1 MIMNRRRWLLHIVL
15 CALAHRKGRT
25 VLLLAVLAM
34 ASSLATALGI
44 VSSSMGKRVAE
55 EVRKYGANLVIIPE
69 SARLDVGSGGLNFGV
84 VSEPTYLQQR
94 QVENTLAQSGLKAE
108 RSFHL
113 RGALHWKDADIMVE
127 GVNFSDIRR
136 LFPWWQLKG
145 SWPAAGE
152 TVVGNDLATRLGLKL
167 GDTMELAGN
176 NQMVRLRVS
185 GIVSSGGE
193 EDGLLFLALPE
204 LQQALGL
211 DGQLSLV
218 RLMVTAGGDSLKKS
232 SSALQLLLPTAKVSE
247 VRQTARTSEG
257 LLAKVKLLMLMVT
270 AVVLV
275 SAGSSV
281 AGTMST
287 TVLERGKE
295 IGLMK
300 AMGGTRWEVML
311 IFCGEAAMLGVL
323 GGVAGYLFGSV
334 IAQFIT
340 KTVFASSAEFIPW
353 FAGIS
358 LGVSLFLALL
368 GSIGPMISVFK
379 LDPVRSLRGE

>member
-1 MIMNRRRWLLHIVL
+1 MHRRRWLIHLVL
-15 CALAHRKGRT
+15 RALAHRTGRT

-44 VSSSMGKRVAE
+44 VSYSMEKRVAE
-55 EVRKYGANLVIIPE
+55 EVRKYGANLIIIPE

-84 VSEPTYLQQR
+84 ITEPGYLQQR
-94 QVENTLAQSGLKAE
+94 EVENILTRSGLQAE
-108 RSFHL
+108 HSFHL
-113 RGALHWKDADIMVE
+113 RGVLHWKDSDLTVD

-145 SWPAAGE
+145 EWPAAGE
-152 TVVGNDLATRLGLKL
+152 TIVGSDLATRLKLKP
-167 GDTMELAGN
+167 GDRLELSGKA
-176 NQMVRLRVS
+176 QPVSLRISGVVS
-185 GIVSSGGE
+185 TGGE
-193 EDGLLFLALPE
+193 EDDLLFMALPE
-204 LQQALGL
+204 LQQALKL

-218 RLMVTAGGDSLKKS
+218 RLMVTAGEDSLKKS
-232 SSALQLLLPTAKVSE
+232 ATALQSLLPSAKINE

-257 LLAKVKLLMLMVT
+257 LLAKVKLLMIMVT
-270 AVVLV
+270 AVVLI

-281 AGTMST
+281 TGTMST
-287 TVLERGKE
+287 TVLERSKE

-323 GGVAGYLFGSV
+323 GGLGGYLFGSA

-340 KTVFASSAEFIPW
+340 RTVFSASAEFIPW
-353 FAGIS
+353 FAVVS
-358 LGVSLFLALL
+358 LGVSIFLALL
-368 GSIGPMISVFK
+368 GSLGPMISVFK

>member
-1 MIMNRRRWLLHIVL
+1 V
-15 CALAHRKGRT
+15 
-25 VLLLAVLAM
+25 
-34 ASSLATALGI
+34 
-44 VSSSMGKRVAE
+44 
-55 EVRKYGANLVIIPE
+55 
-69 SARLDVGSGGLNFGV
+69 
-84 VSEPTYLQQR
+84 
-94 QVENTLAQSGLKAE
+94 
-108 RSFHL
+108 
-113 RGALHWKDADIMVE
+113 
-127 GVNFSDIRR
+127 
-136 LFPWWQLKG
+136 
-145 SWPAAGE
+145 GE
-152 TVVGNDLATRLGLKL
+152 TV
-167 GDTMELAGN
+167 ELAGSV
-176 NQMVRLRVS
+176 QSVRLRIS

-211 DGQLSLV
+211 EGQLTLV

-232 SSALQLLLPTAKVSE
+232 AAALQQLLPGAKVNE

-257 LLAKVKLLMLMVT
+257 LLAKVKLLMIMVT

-311 IFCGEAAMLGVL
+311 IFCGEAALLGIL
-323 GGVAGYLFGSV
+323 GGCAGYLFGTA

-340 KTVFASSAEFIPW
+340 RTVFSASAEMIPW
-353 FAGIS
+353 FAGVS

>member
-1 MIMNRRRWLLHIVL
+1 MR
-15 CALAHRKGRT
+15 ALAHRRGRT

-44 VSSSMGKRVAE
+44 VSYSMEKQVAE
-55 EVRKYGANLVIIPE
+55 EVRKYGANLIIISE

-84 VSEPTYLQQR
+84 IAEPTYLQQR
-94 QVENTLAQSGLKAE
+94 QVEDTLARSGLKVE

-113 RGALHWKDADIMVE
+113 RGSLHRKDSDLLVE
-127 GVNFSDIRR
+127 GVNFADIRR

-145 SWPAAGE
+145 NWPSAGE
-152 TVVGNDLATRLGLKL
+152 AVVGSDLATRLKLKP
-167 GDTMELAGN
+167 GDTLELVGKAQN
-176 NQMVRLRVS
+176 VTLRIS

-211 DGQLSLV
+211 DGQLTLV
-218 RLMVTAGGDSLKKS
+218 RLMVTAGDESLKKS
-232 SSALQLLLPTAKVSE
+232 ATSLQLLLPSAKVKE

-281 AGTMST
+281 TGTMST

-311 IFCGEAAMLGVL
+311 IFCGEAAMLGIL
-323 GGVAGYLFGSV
+323 GGIAGYLLGSV

-340 KTVFASSAEFIPW
+340 RTVFAASAEYIPW

-358 LGVSLFLALL
+358 LSVSLFLALL
-368 GSIGPMISVFK
+368 GSVGPMISVFK

>member
-1 MIMNRRRWLLHIVL
+1 MTKRRWLIHLVL
-15 CALAHRKGRT
+15 RALAHRKGRT

-44 VSSSMGKRVAE
+44 VSFSMEKRVAE
-55 EVRKYGANLVIIPE
+55 EVRKYGANMIVTPE
-69 SARLDVGSGGLNFGV
+69 SARLDIGSGGLNFGV
-84 VSEPTYLQQR
+84 VSEPAFLQQR
-94 QVENTLAQSGLKAE
+94 LVEEALVKSGLKAE
-108 RSFHL
+108 VSFHL
-113 RGALHWKDADIMVE
+113 RGALQMKGSDLMVE

-145 SWPAAGE
+145 TWPAAGE
-152 TVVGNDLATRLGLKL
+152 VVIGNDLANRLKLKPGDNVELSGKNGPTRLRI
-167 GDTMELAGN
+167 AG
-176 NQMVRLRVS
+176 V
-185 GIVSSGGE
+185 VSSGGE

-232 SSALQLLLPTAKVSE
+232 AAALQLLLPTAKVNE

-270 AVVLV
+270 GVVLV

-323 GGVAGYLFGSV
+323 GGLVGYLFGSV

-340 KTVFASSAEFIPW
+340 RTVFASSAEFIPW
-353 FAGIS
+353 FAAVS

-368 GSIGPMISVFK
+368 GSIGPMVSVFK

>member
-1 MIMNRRRWLLHIVL
+1 MLRRRWLLQLVL
-15 CALAHRKGRT
+15 RALAHRTGRT
-25 VLLLAVLAM
+25 LLLLAVLAM

-44 VSSSMGKRVAE
+44 VSYSMEKRVAE
-55 EVRKYGANLVIIPE
+55 EVRKYGANLTIIPE

-84 VSEPTYLQQR
+84 ISEAAYLRQR
-94 QVENTLAQSGLKAE
+94 EVLDAMARSGLKSE
-108 RSFHL
+108 HSFHL
-113 RGALHWKDADIMVE
+113 RGVLQWKDADLMVE
-127 GVNFSDIRR
+127 GVDFGDIRR

-145 SWPAAGE
+145 AWPAAGE
-152 TVVGNDLATRLGLKL
+152 TVLGSDLATRLALKT
-167 GDTMELAGN
+167 GDQLQLVGKAQTVN
-176 NQMVRLRVS
+176 LRVS
-185 GIVSSGGE
+185 GIVTSGGE

-218 RLMVTAGGDSLKKS
+218 RLMVTAGDDRLKKS
-232 SSALQLLLPTAKVSE
+232 ATALQLLLPTAKVNE

-257 LLAKVKLLMLMVT
+257 LLAKVKLLMFMVT
-270 AVVLV
+270 AVVLI

-300 AMGGTRWEVML
+300 AMGGTRREVML
-311 IFCGEAAMLGVL
+311 IFCGEAVMLGVL
-323 GGVAGYLFGSV
+323 GGLAGYLFGSA

-340 KTVFASSAEFIPW
+340 RTVFSASAEFMPW

>member
-1 MIMNRRRWLLHIVL
+1 MHLVIR
-15 CALAHRKGRT
+15 ALAHRTGRT
-25 VLLLAVLAM
+25 ALLLAVLAM
-34 ASSLATALGI
+34 ASSLATALGV
-44 VSSSMGKRVAE
+44 VSYSMEKRVAE
-55 EVRKYGANLVIIPE
+55 EVRKYGANLIITPE
-69 SARLDVGSGGLNFGV
+69 SARLDLGSGGLNFGV
-84 VSEPTYLQQR
+84 IAEPAYLRQR
-94 QVENTLAQSGLKAE
+94 ETEETLVRSGLKAE

-113 RGALHWKDADIMVE
+113 RGVLHRKDSDLMVE
-127 GVNFSDIRR
+127 GVNFDDIRR

-145 SWPAAGE
+145 SWPSTGE
-152 TVVGNDLATRLGLKL
+152 TVVGSDLAARLGIKQ
-167 GDTMELAGN
+167 GDRVELAGQSQN
-176 NQMVRLRVS
+176 VGLRVS
-185 GIVSSGGE
+185 GIVSTGGE
-193 EDGLLFLALPE
+193 EDSLLFMALPE

-211 DGQLSLV
+211 EGQLTLV
-218 RLMVTAGGDSLKKS
+218 RLMVTAGDDSLKKS
-232 SSALQLLLPTAKVSE
+232 AAALQRLLPTAKVNE

-281 AGTMST
+281 TGTMST
-287 TVLERGKE
+287 TVLERSKE

-323 GGVAGYLFGSV
+323 GGLAGYLLGSV

-340 KTVFASSAEFIPW
+340 RTVFAAPAEFIPW

-368 GSIGPMISVFK
+368 GSVGPMISVFK

>member
-1 MIMNRRRWLLHIVL
+1 MNRRRWLLHIIL
-15 CALAHRKGRT
+15 RALGHRRGRT

-44 VSSSMGKRVAE
+44 VSTSMEKRVAE
-55 EVRKYGANLVIIPE
+55 EVRKYGANLIILPE

-84 VSEPTYLQQR
+84 VSEPSYLLQQ
-94 QVENTLAQSGLKAE
+94 QVENSLAQSGLKAE

-113 RGALHWKDADIMVE
+113 RGALQMKASDIMVE
-127 GVNFSDIRR
+127 GVNFADVRR

-145 SWPAAGE
+145 NWPAVGE
-152 TVVGNDLATRLGLKL
+152 TVVGNDLATRLKLKP
-167 GDTMELAGN
+167 GDSMEMTGK
-176 NQMVRLRVS
+176 NQTVRLRIS

-211 DGQLSLV
+211 DGQVSLV
-218 RLMVTAGGDSLKKS
+218 RLMVTAGGDSIKKNAA
-232 SSALQLLLPTAKVSE
+232 ALQLLLPTAKVSE

-257 LLAKVKLLMLMVT
+257 LLAKVKLLMIMVT
-270 AVVLV
+270 AVVLI

-287 TVLERGKE
+287 TVLERSKE

-300 AMGGTRWEVML
+300 AMGGTRSEVML
-311 IFCGEAAMLGVL
+311 IFCGEAAMLGVV
-323 GGVAGYLFGSV
+323 GGVAGYICGTF

-353 FAGIS
+353 FVFVS
-358 LGVSLFLALL
+358 LGISLFLALL

>member
-1 MIMNRRRWLLHIVL
+1 M
-15 CALAHRKGRT
+15 
-25 VLLLAVLAM
+25 LLLAVLAM

-44 VSSSMGKRVAE
+44 VSSSMEKRVAE
-55 EVRKYGANLVIIPE
+55 EVRKYGANLIILPE

-84 VSEPTYLQQR
+84 VSEPSYLLQQ
-94 QVENTLAQSGLKAE
+94 QVENSLAKSGLKTE

-113 RGALHWKDADIMVE
+113 RGALQMKAVDIMVE
-127 GVNFSDIRR
+127 GVNFADVRR

-145 SWPAAGE
+145 NWPTTGE
-152 TVVGNDLATRLGLKL
+152 TVVGNDLATRLKLKP
-167 GDTMELAGN
+167 GDTMELTGK
-176 NQMVRLRVS
+176 NQTVRLRIS

-193 EDGLLFLALPE
+193 EDGLLFLGLPE

-211 DGQLSLV
+211 DGQISLV

-232 SSALQLLLPTAKVSE
+232 AAALQLLLPTSKVSE

-257 LLAKVKLLMLMVT
+257 LLAKVKLLMIMVT

-281 AGTMST
+281 TGTMST
-287 TVLERGKE
+287 TVLERSKE

-300 AMGGTRWEVML
+300 AMGGTRSEVML
-311 IFCGEAAMLGVL
+311 IFCGEAAMLGVV
-323 GGVAGYLFGSV
+323 GGVAGYICGTV

-353 FAGIS
+353 FVFVS
-358 LGVSLFLALL
+358 LGISLFLALL
-368 GSIGPMISVFK
+368 GSIGPMISVFR

>member
-1 MIMNRRRWLLHIVL
+1 MNKRRWLLHLVL
-15 CALAHRKGRT
+15 RALAYRRGRT
-25 VLLLAVLAM
+25 VLLMAVLAM

-44 VSSSMGKRVAE
+44 VSSSMDRRVAE
-55 EVRKYGANLVIIPE
+55 EVRKYGANLIIIPD
-69 SARLDVGSGGLNFGV
+69 SARLDIGSGGLNFGV
-84 VSEPTYLQQR
+84 IAEPAYLKQQE
-94 QVENTLAQSGLKAE
+94 VAAALDKSGLKVE

-113 RGALHWKDADIMVE
+113 RGALHYKNADITAE
-127 GVNFSDIRR
+127 GVDFAEIRR

-145 SWPAAGE
+145 NWPEAGE
-152 TVVGNDLATRLGLKL
+152 TVVGSDLATRLQLKG
-167 GDTMELAGN
+167 GDTVELAGKGVKV
-176 NQMVRLRVS
+176 QLRIS
-185 GIVSSGGE
+185 GIVTSGGE

-204 LQQALGL
+204 LQRALGL
-211 DGQLSLV
+211 EGQLTLV

-232 SSALQLLLPTAKVSE
+232 ATALQQLLPSAKVNE
-247 VRQTARTSEG
+247 VRQTSRTSEG
-257 LLAKVKLLMLMVT
+257 LLAKVKMLMIMVT

-281 AGTMST
+281 TGTMST
-287 TVLERGKE
+287 TVLERSKE

-311 IFCGEAAMLGVL
+311 IFCGEAALLGIM
-323 GGVAGYLFGSV
+323 GGLAGYLFGSI

-340 KTVFASSAEFIPW
+340 RTVFAASAEFIPW
-353 FAGIS
+353 FVGVS

-368 GSIGPMISVFK
+368 GSLGPMISVFR

>member
-1 MIMNRRRWLLHIVL
+1 MLLK
-15 CALAHRKGRT
+15 ALAHRSGRT
-25 VLLLAVLAM
+25 LLLLAVLAM

-44 VSSSMGKRVAE
+44 VSVSMEKRVAE
-55 EVRKYGANLVIIPE
+55 EVRKYGANIIVIPQ
-69 SARLDVGSGGLNFGV
+69 SARLDVGSGGLNFG
-84 VSEPTYLQQR
+84 SIAEPAYLGQR
-94 QVENTLAQSGLKAE
+94 DVEDALARSGVKAE

-113 RGALHWKDADIMVE
+113 RGALHWKNGDLMVE
-127 GVNFSDIRR
+127 GVNFADIRR
-136 LFPWWQLKG
+136 LFPWWQIKG
-145 SWPAAGE
+145 SWPGAGGA
-152 TVVGNDLATRLGLKL
+152 VLGLDLATRLKLKP
-167 GDTMELAGN
+167 GDSFALEGKGGA
-176 NQMVRLRVS
+176 VPLRVS

-211 DGQLSLV
+211 PGEVSLV
-218 RLMVTAGGDSLKKS
+218 RLMVTAGGDSLKQS
-232 SSALQLLLPTAKVSE
+232 VAALQPLLPGAKVNE
-247 VRQTARTSEG
+247 VRQTASTSEG
-257 LLAKVKLLMLMVT
+257 LLAKVKLLMILVT

-281 AGTMST
+281 TGTMST

-300 AMGGTRWEVML
+300 AMGATRWEVLL
-311 IFCGEAAMLGVL
+311 IFCGEAALLGAV
-323 GGVAGYLFGSV
+323 GGVAGYLMGSG

-340 KTVFASSAEFIPW
+340 RSVFDSSAEFLPW
-353 FAGIS
+353 ISLVS

-368 GSIGPMISVFK
+368 GSVGPMVSVFK

>member
-1 MIMNRRRWLLHIVL
+1 MNRRRWLIHIVL
-15 CALAHRKGRT
+15 RALGHRRGRT

-44 VSSSMGKRVAE
+44 VSSSMEKRVAE
-55 EVRKYGANLVIIPE
+55 EVRKYGANLIVIPE
-69 SARLDVGSGGLNFGV
+69 SARLDIGSGGLNFGV
-84 VSEPTYLQQR
+84 VSEPAYMQQR
-94 QVENTLAQSGLKAE
+94 LVEEALVKSGLKAE
-108 RSFHL
+108 VSFHL
-113 RGALHWKDADIMVE
+113 RGALQMKDADIMVE
-127 GVNFSDIRR
+127 GVNFNDIRR
-136 LFPWWQLKG
+136 LFPWWQLRG
-145 SWPAAGE
+145 NWPAAGE
-152 TVVGNDLATRLGLKL
+152 TVIGSDLATRMKLKA
-167 GDTMELAGN
+167 GDTVELGSVDN
-176 NQMVRLRVS
+176 KIQLRIS
-185 GIVSSGGE
+185 GIVASGGE
-193 EDGLLFLALPE
+193 EDDLLFMALPE

-211 DGQLSLV
+211 GGKLTLV
-218 RLMVTAGGDSLKKS
+218 RLMVTAGGNTLKTS
-232 SSALQLLLPTAKVSE
+232 AAALQMLIPSAKVTE

-270 AVVLV
+270 AVVLI

-287 TVLERGKE
+287 TVLERSKE

-300 AMGGTRWEVML
+300 AVGGTRWEVML
-311 IFCGEAAMLGVL
+311 IFCGEAALLGVL
-323 GGVAGYLFGSV
+323 GGIAGYVFGSI

-340 KTVFASSAEFIPW
+340 RTVFAASADFIPW

>member
-1 MIMNRRRWLLHIVL
+1 MHRRRWLLQLVL
-15 CALAHRKGRT
+15 RALAHRKGRT

-44 VSSSMGKRVAE
+44 VSYSMEKQVAG
-55 EVRKYGANLVIIPE
+55 EVRKYGANLIIIPQ

-84 VSEPTYLQQR
+84 ITEPAYLQQR
-94 QVENTLAQSGLKAE
+94 EVEDTLARSGLKAE

-113 RGALHWKDADIMVE
+113 RGALHWKDADLMVD
-127 GVNFSDIRR
+127 GVNFTDIRR

-145 SWPAAGE
+145 NWPATGE
-152 TVVGNDLATRLGLKL
+152 TVVGSDLATRLKLKP
-167 GDTMELAGN
+167 GDTMELVGKA
-176 NQMVRLRVS
+176 QTVRLRIS

-211 DGQLSLV
+211 DGQLTLV
-218 RLMVTAGGDSLKKS
+218 RLMVTAGDESLKKRAD
-232 SSALQLLLPTAKVSE
+232 ALQLLLPSAKVNE

-257 LLAKVKLLMLMVT
+257 LLAKVKLLMFMVT

-311 IFCGEAAMLGVL
+311 IFCGEAAMLGFL
-323 GGVAGYLFGSV
+323 GGLAGYLFGSA

-340 KTVFASSAEFIPW
+340 RKVFSASAEFIPW

-368 GSIGPMISVFK
+368 GSVGPMISVFK

>member
-1 MIMNRRRWLLHIVL
+1 MNRRRWLLHVVL
-15 CALAHRKGRT
+15 RALGHRRGRT

-44 VSSSMGKRVAE
+44 VSYSMERRVAE
-55 EVRKYGANLVIIPE
+55 EVRKYGANLIVIPE
-69 SARLDVGSGGLNFGV
+69 TARLDVGSGGLNFGV
-84 VSEPTYLQQR
+84 VSEPSYLQQR
-94 QVENTLAQSGLKAE
+94 QVDGVLAGSGLKAE
-108 RSFHL
+108 RSYHL
-113 RGALHWKDADIMVE
+113 RGALQYKNSDLMVE
-127 GVNFSDIRR
+127 GVNFADIRR

-145 SWPAAGE
+145 AWPQAGE
-152 TVVGNDLATRLGLKL
+152 TVLGNDLAARWKLKP
-167 GDTMELAGN
+167 GDTLELEGKA
-176 NQMVRLRVS
+176 QPLRLRVS

-211 DGQLSLV
+211 DGQLTLV

-232 SSALQLLLPTAKVSE
+232 AAALQALLPAAKVSE

-300 AMGGTRWEVML
+300 AMGGTRREVML
-311 IFCGEAAMLGVL
+311 IFCGEAALLGVL
-323 GGVAGYLFGSV
+323 GGVAGYVFGSL

-340 KTVFASSAEFIPW
+340 RTVFSASADFIPW
-353 FAGIS
+353 FAGVS

-368 GSIGPMISVFK
+368 GSVGPMISVFK
-379 LDPVRSLRGE
+379 LDPVKSLRGE

>member
-1 MIMNRRRWLLHIVL
+1 MNRRRWLLHVVL

-55 EVRKYGANLVIIPE
+55 EVRKYGANLVITPE
-69 SARLDVGSGGLNFGV
+69 TARLDVGSGGLNFGS
-84 VSEPTYLQQR
+84 VSEPTYLDQR
-94 QVENTLAQSGLKAE
+94 QVEEVLSRSGMKAE

-113 RGALHWKDADIMVE
+113 RGALRWKGSDLMVE
-127 GVNFSDIRR
+127 GVNFADIRR
-136 LFPWWQLKG
+136 LFPWWQVKG
-145 SWPAAGE
+145 TWPTAGE
-152 TVVGNDLATRLGLKL
+152 TVVGNDVAIRHKL
-167 GDTMELAGN
+167 SVGDTVELTGKDQA
-176 NQMVRLRVS
+176 VHLRIS

-204 LQQALGL
+204 LQRALGL

-218 RLMVTAGGDSLKKS
+218 RLMVTAGGDSLKTRAS
-232 SSALQLLLPTAKVSE
+232 VLQMLLPAAKVSE

-257 LLAKVKLLMLMVT
+257 LLAKVKLLMIMVT
-270 AVVLV
+270 TVVLA

-287 TVLERGKE
+287 TVLERSKE

-311 IFCGEAAMLGVL
+311 IFCGEAALLGIL
-323 GGVAGYLFGSV
+323 GGLAGYVFGSA
-334 IAQFIT
+334 IAQFIA
-340 KTVFASSAEFIPW
+340 KTVFAVSADIILW
-353 FAGIS
+353 YACIS
-358 LGVSLFLALL
+358 LGVSLLLALL

>member
-1 MIMNRRRWLLHIVL
+1 MQRRRWLIHLAL
-15 CALAHRKGRT
+15 RALAYRKART

-44 VSSSMGKRVAE
+44 VSYSMEKQVAE
-55 EVRKYGANLVIIPE
+55 EVHKYGANLIIIPE

-84 VSEPTYLQQR
+84 VAEPAYLHLR
-94 QVENTLAQSGLKAE
+94 KIENALAQSGLKVE

-113 RGALHWKDADIMVE
+113 RGVLYGKGADLMVE
-127 GVNFSDIRR
+127 GVNFGDIRR

-145 SWPAAGE
+145 AWPASGEVVIGSDLAARLKLRTGE
-152 TVVGNDLATRLGLKL
+152 TLELLGKL
-167 GDTMELAGN
+167 
-176 NQMVRLRVS
+176 QSVQVRIA

-193 EDGLLFLALPE
+193 EDSLLFMALPE
-204 LQQALGL
+204 LQQILGL
-211 DGQLSLV
+211 EEQISQV
-218 RLMVTAGGDSLKKS
+218 RLMVTVAEGSLKKS
-232 SSALQLLLPTAKVSE
+232 ADALQLLLPSAKVNE

-257 LLAKVKLLMLMVT
+257 LLAKVKLLMALVT

-300 AMGGTRWEVML
+300 AMGGTRWEVLL
-311 IFCGEAAMLGVL
+311 IFCGEAVMLGIL
-323 GGVAGYLFGSV
+323 GGLAGYLFGTA

-340 KTVFASSAEFIPW
+340 RTVFAVSAEFIPW
-353 FAGIS
+353 MAGIS

-368 GSIGPMISVFK
+368 GSVGPMISVFK

>member
-1 MIMNRRRWLLHIVL
+1 MTRRRWLIHLVL
-15 CALAHRKGRT
+15 RALGHRKGRT
-25 VLLLAVLAM
+25 ILLLAVLAM

-44 VSSSMGKRVAE
+44 VSSSMERRVAE
-55 EVRKYGANLVIIPE
+55 EVRKYGANLIVIPE
-69 SARLDVGSGGLNFGV
+69 TARLEIGSGGLDFGV
-84 VSEPTYLQQR
+84 VSEPTYLQQSL
-94 QVENTLAQSGLKAE
+94 VEGALARSGIKAE

-113 RGALHWKDADIMVE
+113 RGALHWKDSDLMVE
-127 GVNFSDIRR
+127 GVDFADIRR

-145 SWPAAGE
+145 TWPTAGE
-152 TVVGNDLATRLGLKL
+152 IVVGNDLAASMKLKP
-167 GDTMELAGN
+167 GDMMECGGKG
-176 NQMVRLRVS
+176 QTVKLRVS
-185 GIVSSGGE
+185 GIVTSGGE
-193 EDGLLFLALPE
+193 EDGLLFVALPE
-204 LQQALGL
+204 LQKALEL
-211 DGQLSLV
+211 EGQITLV

-232 SSALQLLLPTAKVSE
+232 AVSLQQLMPGAKVSE

-300 AMGGTRWEVML
+300 AMGGTRVEVML

-323 GGVAGYLFGSV
+323 GGIAGYLCGTI

-340 KTVFASSAEFIPW
+340 RTVFSASADIIPW
-353 FAGIS
+353 IACVS

-368 GSIGPMISVFK
+368 GSFGPMISVFK